1 MMTAET
7 HVSTKRRR
15 ARGAR
20 CVGARGARKWHHVD
34 VKHDRVSVIGGYNPH
49 SEAAACIQYQMP
61 GNTVT
66 HTFVA
71 LDKNATWFL
80 KGVGGVNIRKGDL
93 KPVQVI
99 DMIRHTFNLSLPG
112 ETQCVMSAVDDSV
125 AAAVAGTAS
134 QDSPEQD
141 IDPMDQMDELAMPRA
156 LRPKRKHISSLKA
169 SMLTANAL
177 FRMQPQRLEVPTRP
191 PCAAPPHLSTGPDA
205 DDHTEIWVYQSEEGR
220 SASRRHD
227 CGLFLRSDSI
237 GWLLNYAADEL
248 EFHGAVSV
256 PSPDGGDQS
265 PNCAAVDG
273 LNVEWS
279 FDAKAWEAMFL
290 AGEKLGTQLRVCVKD
305 LNRAMWQQLYNISK
319 VDGYFSNADYRQRK
333 YATREFLVLLC
344 LAIAGNKP
352 QAIGLQAMIGTHG
365 TTRGLEG
372 TAVADCEDDAAV
384 ADEKADESDAALSDQ
399 DIDPS
404 DLESASGDDSGQLI
418 N

>member
-1 MMTAET
+1 
-7 HVSTKRRR
+7 
-15 ARGAR
+15 
-20 CVGARGARKWHHVD
+20 
-34 VKHDRVSVIGGYNPH
+34 
-49 SEAAACIQYQMP
+49 
-61 GNTVT
+61 
-66 HTFVA
+66 
-71 LDKNATWFL
+71 
-80 KGVGGVNIRKGDL
+80 
-93 KPVQVI
+93 
-99 DMIRHTFNLSLPG
+99 
-112 ETQCVMSAVDDSV
+112 
-125 AAAVAGTAS
+125 
-134 QDSPEQD
+134 
-141 IDPMDQMDELAMPRA
+141 
-156 LRPKRKHISSLKA
+156 
-169 SMLTANAL
+169 
-177 FRMQPQRLEVPTRP
+177 
-191 PCAAPPHLSTGPDA
+191 
-205 DDHTEIWVYQSEEGR
+205 
-220 SASRRHD
+220 
-227 CGLFLRSDSI
+227 
-237 GWLLNYAADEL
+237 LLQYAADEL
-248 EFHGAVSV
+248 QYQGVPA